1 MGFTSFLYRRLFI
14 HRYDDNGYI
23 RYFTAADF
31 PGLAAA
37 PVSFVSGGN
46 TLQGYFY
53 SRPGEQKEDLVIFC
67 HGIGGGHRSY
77 VAEIDR
83 ICREGYPVFA
93 YDNTGC
99 FDSEG
104 KSILCMSQSLA
115 DLDAAVRFLKDEG
128 IFRKYARVFVIGH
141 SWGGFAAGNVP
152 LFHPDISK
160 IAVISGFL
168 SVEGLLAS
176 AVQGAKIPGKQGLMK
191 KLLAFEQAAA
201 PEYCGAYLP
210 DAVKLGT
217 AKYLFAQS
225 TDDAMVPFD
234 RNTAVLQNLFPEQTY
249 LVYTDRGHNPN
260 YTADAVAY
268 MRERFGRFNQLNRKG
283 RLPTLKKKQAFF
295 ADTDWH
301 RMTAQDEDFW
311 TRVFEFLA

>member
-1 MGFTSFLYRRLFI
+1 MGFTSFLYRKLFI

-23 RYFTAADF
+23 KYFTAADF

-37 PVSFVSGGN
+37 PVEFDSGGN
-46 TLQGYFY
+46 TLKGFFY
-53 SRPGEQKEDLVIFC
+53 SRPIPQKDDLVIFC

-77 VAEIDR
+77 MAEIDR
-83 ICREGYPVFA
+83 IASEGYTVFA

-99 FDSEG
+99 FASGG
-104 KSILCMSQSLA
+104 KSIRCLSQSLA
-115 DLDAAVRFLKDEG
+115 DLDAAVRFLKAEG
-128 IFRKYARVFVIGH
+128 IFQKYGRVFVIGH

-152 LFHPDISK
+152 RFHPDIPK
-160 IAVISGFL
+160 IVVISGFL
-168 SVEGLLAS
+168 SVEGLLTS

-217 AKYLFAQS
+217 AEYLFAQS

-234 RNTAVLQNLFPEQTY
+234 RNTAVLQTLFPAQTY

-268 MRERFGRFNQLNRKG
+268 MRGEFGRFN
-283 RLPTLKKKQAFF
+283 
-295 ADTDWH
+295 
-301 RMTAQDEDFW
+301 
-311 TRVFEFLA
+311 